1 MYNYKS
7 ILDNIDKS
15 GMNYRLCKYN
25 TVALIEKD
33 HLGDCHLCE
42 DMCGSHLQSQV
53 VELVS

>member
-33 HLGDCHLCE
+33 HLGDCHLGE
-42 DMCGSHLQSQV
+42 DMCGDRLCK
-53 VELVS
+53 